1 VPDLDPKELAGAI
14 VGLNAWA
21 QANAP
26 TDEPEVRTRLRAH
39 FDSDLRDLPV
49 VSMPLPP
56 FERVNFQLA
65 IEAHLESDAT
75 EAELVGLPALR
86 GYRFGLAELAA
97 PASRHVMLP
106 EPGVP
111 EYEDVS
117 IGERRILCVG
127 AGLWLMRDRGEPLA
141 LLLKRFEAGP
151 QHVEFGLD
159 AMARERLRAERLL
172 EDLRALMHEHNV
184 YRGRVLEL
192 AHAPGPG
199 TASISV
205 RSLPAVQRDR
215 IVLRE
220 GVLERVER
228 HTAGFARHA
237 DALRDAGRHIKR
249 GLLLHGPPGTGKTLT
264 VMYLA
269 GLMPDRTVVVLTGAA
284 LGAVGTA
291 FDIARRLAPAM
302 VVLEDVDLVAR
313 ERGAYVASTV
323 LFELLN
329 QMDGLEEDSDVI
341 SVLTTNRAD
350 LLEPA
355 LASRPG
361 RIDLAVELPLPG
373 AAERDRLIGLYGEG
387 MQLALTD
394 RRGVVE
400 KIEGASPAFIRE
412 LLRRSA
418 LMAAE
423 RGDGL
428 VVDDRLLGAA
438 LEELRVGGGE
448 LTQSL
453 LGARPA
459 GAGQSSA
466 SPGS

>member
-1 VPDLDPKELAGAI
+1 VPNLDPKELAGAI
-14 VGLNAWA
+14 VRLNAWA
-21 QANAP
+21 QANA
-26 TDEPEVRTRLRAH
+26 TVDEPEIRRRLREH
-39 FDSDLRDLPV
+39 FDAELRDMPV
-49 VSMPLPP
+49 VSIPLPP

-65 IEAHLESDAT
+65 IEAHLDGGDR
-75 EAELVGLPALR
+75 EAELLGLPPMH
-86 GYRFGLAELAA
+86 GYRFGLAELASPPPRYA
-97 PASRHVMLP
+97 PLP
-106 EPGVP
+106 EPAAP

-127 AGLWLMRDRGEPLA
+127 AGLWLIRDAGEPLA
-141 LLLKRFEAGP
+141 LLLKRVEAGP
-151 QHVEFGLD
+151 RHAEFGLE
-159 AMARERLRAERLL
+159 AMARERPRAEQLL
-172 EDLRALMHEHNV
+172 QSLRELMHEHNV
-184 YRGRVLEL
+184 YRARVLEF
-192 AHAPGPG
+192 AAPQGPG
-199 TASISV
+199 TANLAV
-205 RSLPAVQRDR
+205 RSLPRVARDQ

-220 GVLERVER
+220 GLLERVER

-237 DALRDAGRHIKR
+237 AALRDAGRHIKR

-269 GLMPDRTVVVLTGAA
+269 GLMPDRTVLVLTGGA
-284 LGAVGTA
+284 LGSVGTA

-313 ERGAYVASTV
+313 ERSAYVASTV

-355 LASRPG
+355 LAARPG

-373 AAERDRLIGLYGEG
+373 PPERERLVELYGQG
-387 MQLALTD
+387 MRLALAD
-394 RRGVVE
+394 RARLVAE
-400 KIEGASPAFIRE
+400 TEGASPAFIRE
-412 LLRRSA
+412 LLRRAA
-418 LMAAE
+418 LLAAE
-423 RGDGL
+423 RGDGQ
-428 VVDDRLLGAA
+428 VVDDELLAAA

-453 LGARPA
+453 LGARPRA
-459 GAGQSSA
+459 EGGSTA